1 MEACM
6 SDLQTYIRETFERKS
21 VSPVAPSEKG
31 KKPGVLNIRDFPAV
45 TGATVALF
53 YPQIVSGESRSI
65 FDEGFDSRAP
75 LSVLALSGAL
85 EQAGYRVRIVDAI
98 MEKDVAQAVLRSVD
112 GAMCFGVSCTAGH
125 QLYQA
130 LEITRLVR
138 ATHPSLP
145 IVWGGWFPSMLTRP
159 TIEDRDVDIVVRG
172 QGEATFLELLY
183 RLSRNLPL
191 DDLRGIAYKKEGR
204 IVVTPERPVV
214 DINSIPP
221 LPYHLIDVKAHL
233 EAGVP
238 RDGKRTISYFSSYG
252 CPYQCT
258 FCSND
263 ALFGPRWY
271 ALSPERV
278 VDDIEHLVNT
288 LGVTKILYDDAN
300 YFVSAKRVREISEL
314 IVKRGLGGKFEW
326 EATGTSNVIHKFDDE
341 TLRVLKQSGCSGVF
355 IGAETGSQE
364 LMEVFKKPIT
374 GEQTV
379 GAAEALG
386 RYDIVP
392 HISFVIGVP
401 GEPEGALDATL
412 DLVARIYRANPKTNI
427 FLFYFTPLP
436 GVRLA
441 NSPHTRETTLDLPQD
456 LTQWSTH
463 GANGFYSNY
472 GVKAFLSPTYQKKA
486 DRARTLI
493 FLLYRERV
501 AKKNFLT
508 AIIRRIALFRLKHK
522 LFGFPVL
529 EMRIW
534 RYARL
539 G

>member
-1 MEACM
+1 V
-6 SDLQTYIRETFERKS
+6 SDLTTYIRETFERKT
-21 VSPVAPSEKG
+21 VSPVSPSEQG
-31 KKPGVLNIRDFPAV
+31 KKPGVLNIQDFPAA
-45 TGATVALF
+45 TGAPVVLF
-53 YPQIVSGESRSI
+53 FPQTVSGEARSI
-65 FDEGFDSRAP
+65 FDEGYDSRAP
-75 LSVLALSGAL
+75 LSVLALAGPL
-85 EQAGYRVRIVDAI
+85 EQAGYRVSIVDAI
-98 MEKDVAQAVLRSVD
+98 MEDDAAQAVLRSLE
-112 GAMCFGVSCTAGH
+112 GALCLGVSCTAGY

-130 LEITRLVR
+130 LEITRLAR
-138 ATHPSLP
+138 AKHPSLP
-145 IVWGGWFPSMLTRP
+145 IIWGGWFPSMLTKP

-172 QGEATFLELLY
+172 QGEATFLELVY
-183 RLSRNLPL
+183 RLSRNLPI
-191 DDLRGIAYKKEGR
+191 DDVRGIAYKKEGR
-204 IVVTPERPVV
+204 VIFTPERTIV
-214 DINSIPP
+214 DINTVPP
-221 LPYHLIDVKAHL
+221 LPYHLIDVNAHL

-238 RDGKRTISYFSSYG
+238 RDGLRTISYFSSYG

-271 ALSPERV
+271 ALSPERT
-278 VDDIEHLVNT
+278 VDDIEHLVRT
-288 LGVTKILYDDAN
+288 WGVTKILFDDAN

-314 IVKRGLGGKFEW
+314 IVERGLGGKFVW
-326 EATGTSNVIHKFDDE
+326 EATGTSNVICKFDEE
-341 TLRVLKQSGCSGVF
+341 TLRLLKQSGCSGVF
-355 IGAETGSQE
+355 IGAETGSRE

-379 GAAEALG
+379 GAAAALG

-412 DLVARIYRANPKTNI
+412 DLVARIYRANPKVNI

-441 NSPHTRETTLDLPQD
+441 NSPQTRDMTLNLPQD

-463 GANGFYSNY
+463 GGSGFYSNY
-472 GVKAFLSPTYQKKA
+472 GVRDLLSPAYRKKA
-486 DRARTLI
+486 ERAKALI
-493 FLLYRERV
+493 FLMYRERV
-501 AKKNFLT
+501 TKKSFLA
-508 AIIRRIALFRLKHK
+508 AILKRIALFRLQHK

-529 EMRIW
+529 ESRIW